1 MKNIFGFLIFF
12 LLVACSSNDMV
23 YWCGDHPCTS
33 DKERKAYFK
42 KNMIVEVKN
51 ISVLEKNKSEIEKIT
66 QQALIDEKKRIKNE
80 KNLAKQARK
89 DEKERIKEEKY
100 LAKQI
105 RKDEKK
111 RIKEEKYLAKQ
122 AQKNEKKRI
131 KNKNK
136 LNKNE
141 KSKKTAKIDTDI
153 IKNDITISNFRNLVE
168 KITKENMNKPYPD
181 INNIPN

>member
-66 QQALIDEKKRIKNE
+66 QQALIEEKKRIKNE

-100 LAKQI
+100 LAKQ
-105 RKDEKK
+105 
-111 RIKEEKYLAKQ
+111 

-131 KNKNK
+131 KNKKK

-153 IKNDITISNFRNLVE
+153 IKNDITISNFKNLVE

>member
-100 LAKQI
+100 LAKQ
-105 RKDEKK
+105 
-111 RIKEEKYLAKQ
+111 

-131 KNKNK
+131 KNKKK

-153 IKNDITISNFRNLVE
+153 IKNDITISNFKNLVE